1 MIAFLRWLQSL
12 FAGVLAGF
20 ARFIAFLVVVGVVVL
35 LVSLI
40 RGDGLPGNIVLTADL
55 RQSLADSAARPAFP
69 LANRPVTLMDMI
81 FALDAAGRDNR
92 IKGLVMRLGD
102 GGLQLS
108 QAEELSAALARFK
121 SHGKFVIAQATAF
134 DGPGMGDYLAA
145 TAADE
150 IWVQPKSTFGVA
162 GAGVGELFLKG
173 LLDKVHATP
182 QMAKRA
188 EYKSAA
194 DMYMEKDMTDPDRE
208 QLTEVTRSW
217 YDAATDEAAKAR
229 HITQQQIQAAFEASP
244 QFAEEAKD
252 KGLIDRIGY
261 DDDAIAAA
269 TNRAGNGAKPVK
281 ISDYVKSRDDI
292 PSTGANIAVIEAAGD
307 IADGTAQG
315 SLLSGSSGIASDDLS
330 AAIRQAA
337 GDKDV
342 KAIVLRVD
350 SPGGSVTA
358 SDQIL
363 DAVKKAQ
370 AKGKPVVVSMGSLAA
385 SGGFYISTSSDRI
398 VAEPGTLTG

>member
-1 MIAFLRWLQSL
+1 
-12 FAGVLAGF
+12 
-20 ARFIAFLVVVGVVVL
+20 
-35 LVSLI
+35 
-40 RGDGLPGNIVLTADL
+40 
-55 RQSLADSAARPAFP
+55 
-69 LANRPVTLMDMI
+69 MDMI
-81 FALDAAGRDNR
+81 FALDAAGRDSR
-92 IKGLVMRLGD
+92 IKGLVMKLGD

-108 QAEELSAALARFK
+108 QAEELSTALARFK

-134 DGPGMGDYLAA
+134 DGPGMGDYLTA

-162 GAGVGELFLKG
+162 GAGAGEIFMKG
-173 LLDKVHATP
+173 LLDKIYAMP

-208 QLTEVTRSW
+208 QLTEVMHSW
-217 YDAATDEAAKAR
+217 YDAATAEAATAR
-229 HITQQQIQAAFEASP
+229 HLTQAQIQAAFEASP

-261 DDDAIAAA
+261 DDDALAAA
-269 TNRAGNGAKPVK
+269 TGRAGSDAKQVK
-281 ISDYVKSRDDI
+281 ISDYIKSRDDI
-292 PSTGANIAVIEAAGD
+292 PTTSANIAVIEAAGD

-315 SLLSGSSGIASDDLS
+315 SLLAGSSGIASDDLS

-350 SPGGSVTA
+350 LPGGSVTA

-363 DAVKKAQ
+363 DAVKKA
-370 AKGKPVVVSMGSLAA
+370 KPVASRWCEHGLAGGVRRLLHLHQRRPDCRRTRHAHRLDRRAHRQSLLRRHRG
-385 SGGFYISTSSDRI
+385 SGGR
-398 VAEPGTLTG
+398 G